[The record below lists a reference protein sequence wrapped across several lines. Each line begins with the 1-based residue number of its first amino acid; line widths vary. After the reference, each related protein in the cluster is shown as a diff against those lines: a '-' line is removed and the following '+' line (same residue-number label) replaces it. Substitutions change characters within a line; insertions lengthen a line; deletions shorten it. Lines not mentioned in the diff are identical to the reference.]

1 MPVVEEADV
10 RRALTSGRL
19 APLYL
24 LVGDDGAGRA
34 PLIEAFEAI
43 VDEGL
48 RAFNYQRFYAD
59 DPDTRAADIVAAART
74 FPMMADRRVV
84 VVMRAESLF
93 KGRGRASATED
104 GGEDE
109 AVPADTAVLEEY
121 LAAPVA
127 QTCLVLV
134 ASDVNRSLRQ
144 TKLLVKQAEVV
155 EFWGLKADREAKG
168 AGAVRGALER
178 GAVFVVET
186 LRGAGLGIDK
196 AAIGALL
203 EHAGTDIALLR
214 NVVGQLAAYA
224 SARDRVTLEDVHALA
239 RGAAVVNDWAL
250 TDAVAAGAAREALA
264 QLRRQLD
271 EGRSP
276 FQIHGMLAWWVRDKL
291 PALRERQ
298 LAAALESTL
307 KADLDLKSSADSQV
321 VLERFVVE
329 LCEGGRR
336 G

>member
-1 MPVVEEADV
+1 MPVVDEADV
-10 RRALTSGRL
+10 RRALASGQL

-24 LVGDDGAGRA
+24 LLGDDAAGKA
-34 PLIEAFEAI
+34 PLVDAFEAC
-43 VDEGL
+43 VEEGL
-48 RAFNYQRFYAD
+48 RPFNYQRFYAD
-59 DPDTRAADIVAAART
+59 DAATRVIDIVAAART
-74 FPMMADRRVV
+74 LPMMAPRRVV
-84 VVMRAESLF
+84 VVMRAEALF
-93 KGRGRASATED
+93 KLKGRAAASED
-104 GGEDE
+104 TGDDD
-109 AVPADTAVLEEY
+109 VPPDTAALEDY

-127 QTCLVLV
+127 ETCVVLV
-134 ASDVNRSLRQ
+134 ASDVNRTLRQ
-144 TKLLVKQAEVV
+144 TKALLKHAAVV
-155 EFWGLKADREAKG
+155 EFWGLKADREARG
-168 AGAVRGALER
+168 PAAVRDALER

-186 LRGAGLGIDK
+186 LREAGLGIDK

-214 NVVGQLAAYA
+214 NVVEQLAVYA
-224 SARDRVTLEDVHALA
+224 SARGRVTLEDVHALA

-250 TDAVAAGAAREALA
+250 TDAVAAGSAREALT

-276 FQIHGMLAWWVRDKL
+276 FQVHGMLAWWVREKL
-291 PALRERQ
+291 PALRERH

>member
-10 RRALTSGRL
+10 RRALASGRL
-19 APLYL
+19 SPIYL

-34 PLIEAFEAI
+34 PLIEAFEAS

-74 FPMMADRRVV
+74 FPMMAERRVV

-93 KGRGRASATED
+93 KGKGRASAAED

-109 AVPADTAVLEEY
+109 VPADTAVLEEY

-155 EFWGLKADREAKG
+155 EFWGLKADRDAKG

-214 NVVGQLAAYA
+214 NVVEQLAAYA
-224 SARDRVTLEDVHALA
+224 SARGRVTLEDVHALA
-239 RGAAVVNDWAL
+239 RGTAVVNDWAL
-250 TDAVAAGAAREALA
+250 TDAVAAGAAREALT

-276 FQIHGMLAWWVRDKL
+276 FQIHGMLAWWVREKL

-298 LAAALESTL
+298 LAPALESTL